1 MTNVFKNERGS
12 YFSKLKKVVRA
23 SEVTLIPVKSL

>member
-12 YFSKLKKVVRA
+12 CLSKLKKVVGA
-23 SEVTLIPVKSL
+23 SRVTLIPMKSL

>member
-12 YFSKLKKVVRA
+12 HFLKLKKVVRA